1 MKVGVVLPSSWRK
14 MTDPAAPFAIAITTK
29 PWNRHSF
36 AFHNCDVECA
46 LCGRPIKNRMTCK
59 VVIHTGQNEAGEH
72 VFLPIKG
79 APVGKADPVEW
90 GSFIGSHCA
99 KKLPK
104 THKVG
109 MKAACKNWEKWG

>member
-1 MKVGVVLPSSWRK
+1 
-14 MTDPAAPFAIAITTK
+14 MTDALAPFTIAIATK

-59 VVIHTGQNEAGEH
+59 VVIHSGKNEAGEH

-79 APVGKADPVEW
+79 APVGEADPVEW
-90 GSFIGSHCA
+90 GCFIGAHCA

-104 THKVG
+104 THKVS
-109 MKAACKNWEKWG
+109 MKAAVKNWEKWG